1 MRALGTL
8 RPEERMALSLFYLED
23 MPIAKIASVME
34 RTEGSVKTLL
44 FRGKQHVSE
53 YFKDLVFKTIIPR
66 SVRLSEAPSHGMP
79 INVYDKN
86 NAGAKAYAAL
96 AKEVVERAW

>member
-1 MRALGTL
+1 MYSKR
-8 RPEERMALSLFYLED
+8 
-23 MPIAKIASVME
+23 V
-34 RTEGSVKTLL
+34 LL
-44 FRGKQHVSE
+44 NQDVVDDVSE

-86 NAGAKAYAAL
+86 NVGTKAYNAL